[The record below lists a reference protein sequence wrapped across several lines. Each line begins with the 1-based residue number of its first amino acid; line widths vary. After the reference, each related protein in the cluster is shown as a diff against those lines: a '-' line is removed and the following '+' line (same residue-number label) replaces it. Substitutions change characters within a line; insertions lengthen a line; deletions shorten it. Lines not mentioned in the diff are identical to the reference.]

1 MLSGQT
7 RQEVRA
13 PFLIDMIEA
22 KVKQAKE
29 RYQQA
34 FNELRPKVLLK
45 LATILF
51 AQADKLRMLVKDL
64 DASRLQQK
72 QPVDTRDGP
81 VVGLHPKHEMQVVS
95 LLALDPRAKAHDQA
109 VAKALRPMLDL
120 PHGVERWLQDHTAS
134 YNETLVFLNAAR
146 GSFNGQQA
154 TIMLTQTEFLAL
166 DRNDEAMRGLENM
179 RDWLEHTNRA
189 DPD

>member
-34 FNELRPKVLLK
+34 FNELRPMVLLR
-45 LATILF
+45 LAAIMN
-51 AQADKLRMLVKDL
+51 AQADKLFE
-64 DASRLQQK
+64 
-72 QPVDTRDGP
+72 
-81 VVGLHPKHEMQVVS
+81 VVEDMNNDQAEPKHPEACRPGPCPGMQVHD
-95 LLALDPRAKAHDQA
+95 LLALAPRAKAHDQS
-109 VAKALRPMLDL
+109 VAKALRPVLDL

-146 GSFNGQQA
+146 ASFNGQQA
-154 TIMLTQTEFLAL
+154 TIMLTQAEFLAL

-189 DPD
+189 DTD